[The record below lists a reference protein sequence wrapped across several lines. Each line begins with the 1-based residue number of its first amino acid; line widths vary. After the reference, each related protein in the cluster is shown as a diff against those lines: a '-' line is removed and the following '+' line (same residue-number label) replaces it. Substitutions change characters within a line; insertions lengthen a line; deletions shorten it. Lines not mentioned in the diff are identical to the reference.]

1 MTNHTIIHET
11 IVRDIVDLINTARNT
26 DFIDL
31 KNDVSIKSISH
42 ASDAMTLVVP
52 IPTSTAVS
60 VSSASMVAKSIE
72 RKYATMLQMVFS
84 AININN
90 SDNGIDYLRRFH
102 TNLKMDDKLSLDS
115 YMDFMASLPLDESI
129 NPIEYRNELKS
140 VMEDLKYHTSYLVK
154 EAFNPVSLSDY
165 RLVNTYGR
173 EKIIHKNKKITTS
186 IYEVDLSDDL
196 DFRREKNYNDAIKN
210 QLIATDVKKAN
221 EIVPTMMVVKF
232 VNMVD
237 GVEKVES
244 SMVIGVKAK
253 IYPINSEDMME
264 RLYSKN
270 QDRNGF
276 LKLIRATT
284 REISFFKDFIFAIDK
299 AKIDALSSSRRGSSS
314 KIWKILERRAVKSR
328 LRRALMQPNDAS
340 AISVICIS
348 QEEVEYL
355 KKNYNVHVDNARVI
369 RPIMESYNLMGVVIV
384 DELNEVL
391 IANKLIQAS
400 REDKDMHRVEC
411 ELGCCHEIDSNKF
424 MGYVVVDTVSYNYV
438 FNKNYNNGN
447 GFASIL
453 NTKVYLNNPA
463 AKFKVCKDKRITDAI
478 NKLIDKHHD
487 NVSAFKNENAVDL
500 LSMIGYD
507 ATTTNSVDNTTVNTA
522 TNITGAQL
530 FEDETVVTITNNA
543 TAEQTTTATKDAEA
557 TVTTQEELDEIL
569 AYGFDE
575 EF

>member
-1 MTNHTIIHET
+1 MKNKVME
-11 IVRDIVDLINTARNT
+11 LMNTQMEARNVLALE
-26 DFIDL
+26 IIEEAKESL
-31 KNDVSIKSISH
+31 KI
-42 ASDAMTLVVP
+42 LG
-52 IPTSTAVS
+52 
-60 VSSASMVAKSIE
+60 
-72 RKYATMLQMVFS
+72 L
-84 AININN
+84 
-90 SDNGIDYLRRFH
+90 
-102 TNLKMDDKLSLDS
+102 
-115 YMDFMASLPLDESI
+115 
-129 NPIEYRNELKS
+129 
-140 VMEDLKYHTSYLVK
+140 EDLL
-154 EAFNPVSLSDY
+154 
-165 RLVNTYGR
+165 NTG
-173 EKIIHKNKKITTS
+173 
-186 IYEVDLSDDL
+186 V
-196 DFRREKNYNDAIKN
+196 
-210 QLIATDVKKAN
+210 ATV
-221 EIVPTMMVVKF
+221 
-232 VNMVD
+232 
-237 GVEKVES
+237 
-244 SMVIGVKAK
+244 
-253 IYPINSEDMME
+253 
-264 RLYSKN
+264 
-270 QDRNGF
+270 
-276 LKLIRATT
+276 T
-284 REISFFKDFIFAIDK
+284 REVEVIKEVPVEIIK
-299 AKIDALSSSRRGSSS
+299 
-314 KIWKILERRAVKSR
+314 EVEVPVK
-328 LRRALMQPNDAS
+328 
-340 AISVICIS
+340 VI
-348 QEEVEYL
+348 EEVEVVKEISSKEDKETIAKLQKELEAVKLELTNKVAMYQGL
-355 KKNYNVHVDNARVI
+355 VKDLNDKIKLLSESKPSKSNAKVHVEQEVKTELPKELKVRNLDTHVVGTYKGIAFEAMKE
-369 RPIMESYNLMGVVIV
+369 IMGTTIYNPSRWDIK

-487 NVSAFKNENAVDL
+487 NVSAFRNENAVDL

-530 FEDETVVTITNNA
+530 FEDETVVTTTNNA

>member
-1 MTNHTIIHET
+1 MKNKVME
-11 IVRDIVDLINTARNT
+11 LINTQMEARNVLALE
-26 DFIDL
+26 IIEEAKESL
-31 KNDVSIKSISH
+31 KI
-42 ASDAMTLVVP
+42 LG
-52 IPTSTAVS
+52 
-60 VSSASMVAKSIE
+60 
-72 RKYATMLQMVFS
+72 L
-84 AININN
+84 
-90 SDNGIDYLRRFH
+90 
-102 TNLKMDDKLSLDS
+102 
-115 YMDFMASLPLDESI
+115 
-129 NPIEYRNELKS
+129 
-140 VMEDLKYHTSYLVK
+140 EDLLNTGVATVTREVEVIKEVPVEVVK
-154 EAFNPVSLSDY
+154 EIEVVREVPV
-165 RLVNTYGR
+165 
-173 EKIIHKNKKITTS
+173 EIIK
-186 IYEVDLSDDL
+186 EV
-196 DFRREKNYNDAIKN
+196 KVP
-210 QLIATDVKKAN
+210 VK
-221 EIVPTMMVVKF
+221 
-232 VNMVD
+232 
-237 GVEKVES
+237 
-244 SMVIGVKAK
+244 VI
-253 IYPINSEDMME
+253 
-264 RLYSKN
+264 
-270 QDRNGF
+270 
-276 LKLIRATT
+276 
-284 REISFFKDFIFAIDK
+284 
-299 AKIDALSSSRRGSSS
+299 
-314 KIWKILERRAVKSR
+314 
-328 LRRALMQPNDAS
+328 
-340 AISVICIS
+340 
-348 QEEVEYL
+348 EEVEVVKEISSKEDKETIAKLQKELEAVKLELTNKVAMYQGL
-355 KKNYNVHVDNARVI
+355 VKDLNDKIKVLSESKPSKSNAKVHVEQEVKTELPKELKVRNLDTHVVGTYKGIAFEAMKE
-369 RPIMESYNLMGVVIV
+369 IMGTTIYNPSRWDIK

-411 ELGCCHEIDSNKF
+411 EQGSCHEIDSNKF

-530 FEDETVVTITNNA
+530 FEDETVVTTTNNA

>member
-1 MTNHTIIHET
+1 MKNKVMELMNTQMEARNVLALEIIEEAKESLKILGLEDLLNTGVATVTREVEVIKEVPVEVVKEIEVVREVPVEIIKEVEVVKEISSKEDKET
-11 IVRDIVDLINTARNT
+11 IAKLQKELEAVKLELTNKVAMYQGLVKDL
-26 DFIDL
+26 
-31 KNDVSIKSISH
+31 NDKIKLLSESKP
-42 ASDAMTLVVP
+42 SK
-52 IPTSTAVS
+52 SN
-60 VSSASMVAKSIE
+60 AKVHVE
-72 RKYATMLQMVFS
+72 QEVKTE
-84 AININN
+84 
-90 SDNGIDYLRRFH
+90 
-102 TNLKMDDKLSLDS
+102 
-115 YMDFMASLPLDESI
+115 LPK
-129 NPIEYRNELKS
+129 ELK
-140 VMEDLKYHTSYLVK
+140 VRNLDTHVVGTYKGIAFEAMK
-154 EAFNPVSLSDY
+154 EIMGTTIYNPSRWD
-165 RLVNTYGR
+165 
-173 EKIIHKNKKITTS
+173 
-186 IYEVDLSDDL
+186 
-196 DFRREKNYNDAIKN
+196 IK
-210 QLIATDVKKAN
+210 
-221 EIVPTMMVVKF
+221 
-232 VNMVD
+232 
-237 GVEKVES
+237 
-244 SMVIGVKAK
+244 
-253 IYPINSEDMME
+253 
-264 RLYSKN
+264 
-270 QDRNGF
+270 
-276 LKLIRATT
+276 
-284 REISFFKDFIFAIDK
+284 
-299 AKIDALSSSRRGSSS
+299 
-314 KIWKILERRAVKSR
+314 
-328 LRRALMQPNDAS
+328 
-340 AISVICIS
+340 
-348 QEEVEYL
+348 
-355 KKNYNVHVDNARVI
+355 
-369 RPIMESYNLMGVVIV
+369 

-411 ELGCCHEIDSNKF
+411 EQGSCHEIDSNKF

-530 FEDETVVTITNNA
+530 FEDETVVTTTNNA

>member
-1 MTNHTIIHET
+1 MKNKVME
-11 IVRDIVDLINTARNT
+11 LMNTQMEARNVLALE
-26 DFIDL
+26 IIEEAKESL
-31 KNDVSIKSISH
+31 KI
-42 ASDAMTLVVP
+42 LG
-52 IPTSTAVS
+52 
-60 VSSASMVAKSIE
+60 
-72 RKYATMLQMVFS
+72 L
-84 AININN
+84 
-90 SDNGIDYLRRFH
+90 
-102 TNLKMDDKLSLDS
+102 
-115 YMDFMASLPLDESI
+115 
-129 NPIEYRNELKS
+129 
-140 VMEDLKYHTSYLVK
+140 EDLLNTSV
-154 EAFNPVSLSDY
+154 
-165 RLVNTYGR
+165 
-173 EKIIHKNKKITTS
+173 
-186 IYEVDLSDDL
+186 
-196 DFRREKNYNDAIKN
+196 
-210 QLIATDVKKAN
+210 ATV
-221 EIVPTMMVVKF
+221 
-232 VNMVD
+232 
-237 GVEKVES
+237 
-244 SMVIGVKAK
+244 
-253 IYPINSEDMME
+253 
-264 RLYSKN
+264 
-270 QDRNGF
+270 
-276 LKLIRATT
+276 T
-284 REISFFKDFIFAIDK
+284 REVEVVREVPVEIIK
-299 AKIDALSSSRRGSSS
+299 
-314 KIWKILERRAVKSR
+314 EVEVPVK
-328 LRRALMQPNDAS
+328 
-340 AISVICIS
+340 VI
-348 QEEVEYL
+348 EEVEIVKEISSKEDKETIAKLQKELEAVKLELTNKVAMYQGL
-355 KKNYNVHVDNARVI
+355 VKDLNDKIKLLSESKSSKSNAKVHVEQEIKTELPKELKVRNLDTHVVGTYKGIAFEAMKE
-369 RPIMESYNLMGVVIV
+369 IMGTTIYNPSRWDIK

-530 FEDETVVTITNNA
+530 FEDETVVTTTNNA

>member
-1 MTNHTIIHET
+1 MKNKVME
-11 IVRDIVDLINTARNT
+11 LMNTQMEARNVLALE
-26 DFIDL
+26 IIEEAKESL
-31 KNDVSIKSISH
+31 KI
-42 ASDAMTLVVP
+42 LG
-52 IPTSTAVS
+52 
-60 VSSASMVAKSIE
+60 
-72 RKYATMLQMVFS
+72 L
-84 AININN
+84 
-90 SDNGIDYLRRFH
+90 
-102 TNLKMDDKLSLDS
+102 
-115 YMDFMASLPLDESI
+115 
-129 NPIEYRNELKS
+129 
-140 VMEDLKYHTSYLVK
+140 EDLLNTGVATVTREVEVIKEVPVEVVK
-154 EAFNPVSLSDY
+154 EIEVVREVPV
-165 RLVNTYGR
+165 
-173 EKIIHKNKKITTS
+173 EIIK
-186 IYEVDLSDDL
+186 EV
-196 DFRREKNYNDAIKN
+196 EVP
-210 QLIATDVKKAN
+210 VK
-221 EIVPTMMVVKF
+221 
-232 VNMVD
+232 
-237 GVEKVES
+237 
-244 SMVIGVKAK
+244 VI
-253 IYPINSEDMME
+253 
-264 RLYSKN
+264 
-270 QDRNGF
+270 
-276 LKLIRATT
+276 
-284 REISFFKDFIFAIDK
+284 
-299 AKIDALSSSRRGSSS
+299 
-314 KIWKILERRAVKSR
+314 
-328 LRRALMQPNDAS
+328 
-340 AISVICIS
+340 
-348 QEEVEYL
+348 EEVEVVKEISSKEDKETIAKLQKELEAVKLELTNKVAMYQGL
-355 KKNYNVHVDNARVI
+355 VKDLNDKIKLLSESKPSKSNAKVHVEQEVKTELPKELKVRNLDTHVVGTYKGIAFEAMKE
-369 RPIMESYNLMGVVIV
+369 IMGTTIYNPSRWDIK

-530 FEDETVVTITNNA
+530 FEDETVVTTTNNA

>member
-1 MTNHTIIHET
+1 MKNKVME
-11 IVRDIVDLINTARNT
+11 LMNTQMEARNVLALE
-26 DFIDL
+26 IIEEAKESL
-31 KNDVSIKSISH
+31 KI
-42 ASDAMTLVVP
+42 LG
-52 IPTSTAVS
+52 
-60 VSSASMVAKSIE
+60 
-72 RKYATMLQMVFS
+72 L
-84 AININN
+84 
-90 SDNGIDYLRRFH
+90 
-102 TNLKMDDKLSLDS
+102 
-115 YMDFMASLPLDESI
+115 
-129 NPIEYRNELKS
+129 
-140 VMEDLKYHTSYLVK
+140 EDLLNTGVATVTREVEVIKEVPVEVVK
-154 EAFNPVSLSDY
+154 EIEVVREVPV
-165 RLVNTYGR
+165 
-173 EKIIHKNKKITTS
+173 EIIK
-186 IYEVDLSDDL
+186 EV
-196 DFRREKNYNDAIKN
+196 EVP
-210 QLIATDVKKAN
+210 VK
-221 EIVPTMMVVKF
+221 
-232 VNMVD
+232 
-237 GVEKVES
+237 
-244 SMVIGVKAK
+244 VI
-253 IYPINSEDMME
+253 
-264 RLYSKN
+264 
-270 QDRNGF
+270 
-276 LKLIRATT
+276 
-284 REISFFKDFIFAIDK
+284 
-299 AKIDALSSSRRGSSS
+299 
-314 KIWKILERRAVKSR
+314 
-328 LRRALMQPNDAS
+328 
-340 AISVICIS
+340 
-348 QEEVEYL
+348 EEVEVVKEISSKEDKETIAKLQKELEAVKLELTNKVAMYQGL
-355 KKNYNVHVDNARVI
+355 VKDLNDKIKLLSESKPSKSNAKVHVEQEVKTELPKELKVRNLDTHVVGTYKGIAFEAMKE
-369 RPIMESYNLMGVVIV
+369 IMGTTIYNPSRWDIK

-411 ELGCCHEIDSNKF
+411 ELGSCHEIDSNKF

-530 FEDETVVTITNNA
+530 FEDETVVTTTNNV

>member
-1 MTNHTIIHET
+1 MKNKVME
-11 IVRDIVDLINTARNT
+11 LMNTQMEARNVLALE
-26 DFIDL
+26 IIEEAKESL
-31 KNDVSIKSISH
+31 KI
-42 ASDAMTLVVP
+42 LG
-52 IPTSTAVS
+52 
-60 VSSASMVAKSIE
+60 
-72 RKYATMLQMVFS
+72 L
-84 AININN
+84 
-90 SDNGIDYLRRFH
+90 
-102 TNLKMDDKLSLDS
+102 
-115 YMDFMASLPLDESI
+115 
-129 NPIEYRNELKS
+129 
-140 VMEDLKYHTSYLVK
+140 EDLL
-154 EAFNPVSLSDY
+154 
-165 RLVNTYGR
+165 NTG
-173 EKIIHKNKKITTS
+173 
-186 IYEVDLSDDL
+186 V
-196 DFRREKNYNDAIKN
+196 
-210 QLIATDVKKAN
+210 ATV
-221 EIVPTMMVVKF
+221 
-232 VNMVD
+232 
-237 GVEKVES
+237 
-244 SMVIGVKAK
+244 
-253 IYPINSEDMME
+253 
-264 RLYSKN
+264 
-270 QDRNGF
+270 
-276 LKLIRATT
+276 T
-284 REISFFKDFIFAIDK
+284 REVEVIKEVPVEIIK
-299 AKIDALSSSRRGSSS
+299 
-314 KIWKILERRAVKSR
+314 EVEVPVK
-328 LRRALMQPNDAS
+328 
-340 AISVICIS
+340 VI
-348 QEEVEYL
+348 EEVEVIKEISSKEDKETIAKLQKELEAVKLELTNKVAMYQGL
-355 KKNYNVHVDNARVI
+355 VKDLNDKIKLLSESKPSKSNAKVHVEQEVKAELPKELKVRNLDTHVVGTYKGIAFEAMKE
-369 RPIMESYNLMGVVIV
+369 IMGTTIYNPSRWDIK

-507 ATTTNSVDNTTVNTA
+507 ATTTNFVDNTTVNTA

-530 FEDETVVTITNNA
+530 FEDETVVTTTNNA

>member
-1 MTNHTIIHET
+1 MKNKVME
-11 IVRDIVDLINTARNT
+11 LMNTQMEARNVLALE
-26 DFIDL
+26 IIEEAKESL
-31 KNDVSIKSISH
+31 KI
-42 ASDAMTLVVP
+42 LG
-52 IPTSTAVS
+52 
-60 VSSASMVAKSIE
+60 
-72 RKYATMLQMVFS
+72 L
-84 AININN
+84 
-90 SDNGIDYLRRFH
+90 
-102 TNLKMDDKLSLDS
+102 
-115 YMDFMASLPLDESI
+115 
-129 NPIEYRNELKS
+129 
-140 VMEDLKYHTSYLVK
+140 EDLLNTGVATVTREVEVIKEVPVEVVK
-154 EAFNPVSLSDY
+154 EIEVVREVPV
-165 RLVNTYGR
+165 
-173 EKIIHKNKKITTS
+173 EIIK
-186 IYEVDLSDDL
+186 EV
-196 DFRREKNYNDAIKN
+196 EVP
-210 QLIATDVKKAN
+210 VK
-221 EIVPTMMVVKF
+221 
-232 VNMVD
+232 
-237 GVEKVES
+237 
-244 SMVIGVKAK
+244 VI
-253 IYPINSEDMME
+253 
-264 RLYSKN
+264 
-270 QDRNGF
+270 
-276 LKLIRATT
+276 
-284 REISFFKDFIFAIDK
+284 
-299 AKIDALSSSRRGSSS
+299 
-314 KIWKILERRAVKSR
+314 
-328 LRRALMQPNDAS
+328 
-340 AISVICIS
+340 
-348 QEEVEYL
+348 EEVEVIKEISSKEDKETIAKLQKELEAVKLELTNKVAMYQGL
-355 KKNYNVHVDNARVI
+355 VKDLNDKIKLLSESKPSKSNAKVHVEQEVKAELPKELKVRNLDTHVVGTYKGIAFEAMKE
-369 RPIMESYNLMGVVIV
+369 IMGTTIYNPSRWDIK

-507 ATTTNSVDNTTVNTA
+507 ATTTNFVDNTTVNTA

-530 FEDETVVTITNNA
+530 FEDETVVTTTNNA